1 METPILPDEDFKT
14 LHRDFRRW
22 FSDFEELLALEN
34 GCVNR
39 LKSLLSR
46 FDLLAEITT
55 GKLADGENE
64 LRETQESM
72 HKLINNGLLLQMESR
87 KAREYHSHALRLE
100 KEFRV
105 VRSELKSKADEC
117 SQMELSLR
125 TAQDELAHRD
135 RMAQLRPKPVM
146 RNQLSQTVKPEPVTA
161 PTQVKLARDDTAMCT
176 VRPELLRQQPAALEC
191 ATSAPSCTSS
201 NSRRSFAVSTKQ
213 PRCKFKCSSRHDT
226 ASCDRYPVGQLT
238 QRKFLTNLKMNNR
251 SFFDTLVSSTTRSPE
266 QFHASTLKHF
276 RQSDRRA
283 VPLCHQCQHK
293 GHWTSECSKV
303 NIGKMTMA
311 RWLEFLC
318 QNNECFYEKLKIKQ
332 KLNNF
337 YLTCLR
343 YTFQ

>member
-1 METPILPDEDFKT
+1 MDIEIIFQTLPFPDLDLLIPFYHGRYNDIEDAMVFKVKNIM
-14 LHRDFRRW
+14 DFTFSQW
-22 FSDFEELLALEN
+22 KFSDELYKRQKQLTVMAVAKDN
-34 GCVNR
+34 
-39 LKSLLSR
+39 
-46 FDLLAEITT
+46 A
-55 GKLADGENE
+55 
-64 LRETQESM
+64 LRETQA
-72 HKLINNGLLLQMESR
+72 KL
-87 KAREYHSHALRLE
+87 KATVAKLE
-100 KEFRV
+100 MLED
-105 VRSELKSKADEC
+105 ELKSKTDDC
-117 SQMELSLR
+117 SQLESNLR
-125 TAQDELAHRD
+125 KAQKKLAHFRS
-135 RMAQLRPKPVM
+135 KPVM

-161 PTQVKLARDDTAMCT
+161 ATQVKSARDDTAMYT
-176 VRPELLRQQPAALEC
+176 VRPELLRQEAAALEC
-191 ATSAPSCTSS
+191 ATSASSCTSS

-266 QFHASTLKHF
+266 QFHASTLKHS

-318 QNNECFYEKLKIKQ
+318 KNNECFYEKLKIKQ